1 MSTTAPRTTGG
12 VGERLPRS
20 DGRAKVTGEFAYSSD
35 LHVEGMLFG
44 VTLRSPHPSARI
56 RGIDTS
62 AALAAR
68 GVRAVLTHVDVPGE
82 KLIGSVLPDQPV
94 LAIDRVRHH
103 GEPIALVAADDPDA
117 ARAAAASI
125 AVDYEVE
132 EPVVDPVA
140 ALTPGATPVHAGGND
155 LRTVHI
161 LHGDPGASGPVVVR
175 GTYEVGRQD
184 QAFLG
189 PESGLAVP
197 DGQGGV
203 ELHIATQ
210 HLHVDRDQVAAGLGL
225 QPDQVRLVLAGVGG
239 AFGARED
246 LSMQLHA
253 CMLALATGR
262 AVKMVYGREES
273 FLGHVHRHPAHME

>member
-68 GVRAVLTHVDVPGE
+68 GVRAVLTHEDVPGE

-140 ALTPGATPVHAGGND
+140 ALDAGRDAGPRRRQRPAHGPHPPRGPGRDRAGRGP
-155 LRTVHI
+155 RHVRRRS
-161 LHGDPGASGPVVVR
+161 PGPGVPRPGVRARGARRAGRDRPAHRDAVPARRPRPGGGGTRARARSGP
-175 GTYEVGRQD
+175 
-184 QAFLG
+184 
-189 PESGLAVP
+189 
-197 DGQGGV
+197 
-203 ELHIATQ
+203 
-210 HLHVDRDQVAAGLGL
+210 
-225 QPDQVRLVLAGVGG
+225 
-239 AFGARED
+239 ARP
-246 LSMQLHA
+246 
-253 CMLALATGR
+253 GR
-262 AVKMVYGREES
+262 ASAARSARARTSRCSCTRACSPSRPGV
-273 FLGHVHRHPAHME
+273 P

>member
-68 GVRAVLTHVDVPGE
+68 GVRAVLTHEDVPGE

-161 LHGDPGASGPVVVR
+161 LHGDPGATGPVVVR
-175 GTYEVGRQD
+175 GTYDVGQP
-184 QAFLG
+184 G
-189 PESGLAVP
+189 PGVPRPGVRARGARRAGRGRPAHRDAVP
-197 DGQGGV
+197 ARRPRPG
-203 ELHIATQ
+203 
-210 HLHVDRDQVAAGLGL
+210 R
-225 QPDQVRLVLAGVGG
+225 GG
-239 AFGARED
+239 ARAARRSGAGSSWPGSAGR
-246 LSMQLHA
+246 SARARTSRCSCTRA
-253 CMLALATGR
+253 CSPSPRG
-262 AVKMVYGREES
+262 V
-273 FLGHVHRHPAHME
+273 P